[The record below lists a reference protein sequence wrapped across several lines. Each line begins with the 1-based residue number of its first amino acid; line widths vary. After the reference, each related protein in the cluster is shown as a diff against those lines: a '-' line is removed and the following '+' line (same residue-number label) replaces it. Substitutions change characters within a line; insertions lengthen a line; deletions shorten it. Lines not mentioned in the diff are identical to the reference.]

1 MLEFQMVVELVDLMV
16 AVLLYC
22 IALYCIVLC
31 CVVLLCWISDLI

>member
-22 IALYCIVLC
+22 IALYCIVLR
-31 CVVLLCWISDLI
+31 CVVVVGLVI

>member
-22 IALYCIVLC
+22 IVLR
-31 CVVLLCWISDLI
+31 CVVVVGLVI